1 MQKSATSHLSPKNLL
16 SSNEWYSPTCTQRYK
31 FTIHVLLGIQSRY
44 KSLVEG
50 EVSHIQ
56 SRYKS
61 SDARGERDYKAF
73 EGCIKNKVD
82 LYNEAIDSEVQHK

>member
-1 MQKSATSHLSPKNLL
+1 MKKSATSHLSPKNLL

-50 EVSHIQ
+50 EVSRIQ
-56 SRYKS
+56 IRFKS
-61 SDARGERDYKAF
+61 FDAKGKKDYKAF
-73 EGCIKNKVD
+73 GGCINKVD
-82 LYNEAIDSEVQHK
+82 MYGEAIDSEVQHK